1 MPKPEG
7 VILVSVVLFPEP
19 DDRSPEAHDPLE
31 SALLSALNNA
41 PEAMDAY
48 RDEPAENPDSDSP
61 WAW

>member
-1 MPKPEG
+1 MTVVPFPD
-7 VILVSVVLFPEP
+7 SVPDRTPEP
-19 DDRSPEAHDPLE
+19 YDPLE

-48 RDEPAENPDSDSP
+48 RDEPAEASDANSP